1 MGIQNSEHLSNDA
14 SEQEISEW
22 LENHTDENIEFI
34 EQQAKKKNNA
44 AERGKVRRNIE
55 ALKERN
61 RLKELL
67 GDDYDL
73 LDS

>member
-1 MGIQNSEHLSNDA
+1 MGNRNNEHLSNDA
-14 SEQEISEW
+14 SQQEITEW
-22 LENHTDENIEFI
+22 LDSHTDENIDFI
-34 EQQAKKKNNA
+34 EQQAKKKNSA
-44 AERGKVRRNIE
+44 AERGAVRRNIE
-55 ALKERN
+55 AIKERN

>member
-1 MGIQNSEHLSNDA
+1 MGNRNNEHLSNDA
-14 SEQEISEW
+14 STKEISDW
-22 LENHTDENIEFI
+22 LANHVDEHIEL
-34 EQQAKKKNNA
+34 QSKKTLSA

-55 ALKERN
+55 EIKERN

-67 GDDYDL
+67 GEDYEL

>member
-1 MGIQNSEHLSNDA
+1 MGIHNNEHLSNDA

-34 EQQAKKKNNA
+34 EQQAKNKNNG

-67 GDDYDL
+67 GDDFDL

>member
-1 MGIQNSEHLSNDA
+1 MGIRNNEHLSNDA
-14 SEQEISEW
+14 SDQEISEW

-34 EQQAKKKNNA
+34 EQQAKKKNNG

-67 GDDYDL
+67 GEDYDL